1 MKEEVDPNSGDT
13 WIHLNEEEVKY
24 GFLSQCIEAVAEAE
38 NCNYV
43 DILTRME
50 QVDMTTGYILANYEV
65 LHTLSWEAVVSELR
79 ALLHRR
85 ESETTNG
92 HI

>member
-1 MKEEVDPNSGDT
+1 MKEEVDPHSGET
-13 WIHLNEEEVKY
+13 WINLSEEEVKY

-38 NCNYV
+38 SCDYV
-43 DILTRME
+43 DILARME
-50 QVDMTTGYILANYEV
+50 QVNMTTGYILAHYDA

-79 ALLHRR
+79 TLLHTR
-85 ESETTNG
+85 ESQTRHG